1 MYDSDQTGLS
11 CVSVHMQKQ
20 SVLHVHKDICE
31 EFSYYDL
38 LYKCVSRHFI
48 MNWNLTSQMLQ
59 LDQSFDLIGG
69 GYLYVLQ
76 S

>member
-11 CVSVHMQKQ
+11 CVNAHMQKT
-20 SVLHVHKDICE
+20 VLHAHKDICE
-31 EFSYYDL
+31 EFSYYNL

-59 LDQSFDLIGG
+59 LDQSFDLICS